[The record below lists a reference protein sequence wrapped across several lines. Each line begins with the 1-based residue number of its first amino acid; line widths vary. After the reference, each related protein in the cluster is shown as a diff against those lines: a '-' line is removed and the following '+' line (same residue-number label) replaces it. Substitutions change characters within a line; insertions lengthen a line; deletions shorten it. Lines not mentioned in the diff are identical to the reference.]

1 MHHTELVH
9 QISGLIGGCQL
20 RFAISQLE
28 VMSEYQKEPQV
39 TERTMIDIE

>member
-20 RFAISQLE
+20 RFAISQE